1 MFGATAQP
9 PCLNPTTSAKPI
21 AKHNITMSNTPNPL
35 LSVADFTHN
44 PRVFKNPHW
53 KPPTRRHKP
62 AKAVLADEQRRL
74 ATLAAEFDKQES
86 GAIAKNPTDAVTYSS
101 LEAPPS
107 LRPRKWWCDITG
119 LEGRY
124 KSVRHGLRYHNVE
137 IFGIVQ
143 NLAPGVD
150 QQYLELRNA
159 NVVLR

>member
-1 MFGATAQP
+1 MSASVTA
-9 PCLNPTTSAKPI
+9 
-21 AKHNITMSNTPNPL
+21 
-35 LSVADFTHN
+35 ADFSQT
-44 PRVFKNPHW
+44 PRYFKSPRW
-53 KPPTRRHKP
+53 RPPSRRHKP

-74 ATLAAEFDKQES
+74 TALTAEYDQAVEELGSAAAAEEK
-86 GAIAKNPTDAVTYSS
+86 GYKNPAMFATFAS
-101 LEAPPS
+101 LDAPPS